1 MATVVS
7 ASLARD
13 RYRDADESPITV
25 VTLTTDVVTILLDGA
40 LGAWLGTMAFFSFVG
55 APRAFAV
62 FGDDAGAYVND
73 VFPRY
78 YTLGVVLGTV
88 ALLAGVGVGVLG
100 TFDVPVLAVLGSAVV
115 AVALAAYSRWVLI
128 PKMDAA
134 GEDAFET
141 YHRQSVL
148 LNGGAMLAVAAALVA
163 SHLV

>member
-1 MATVVS
+1 MMRRTQHG
-7 ASLARD
+7 
-13 RYRDADESPITV
+13 V
-25 VTLTTDVVTILLDGA
+25 VTLATDIAATVLDGS
-40 LGAWLGTMAFFSFVG
+40 LGVWLGTMAFFSFVG

-78 YTLGVVLGTV
+78 YTVGVVLGAI
-88 ALLAGVGVGVLG
+88 ALFAGLG
-100 TFDVPVLAVLGSAVV
+100 RGALDGFDVAGLVVV
-115 AVALAAYSRWVLI
+115 ASSGTAAVIMSYSRWGLI

-148 LNGGAMLAVAAALVA
+148 LNGGAMLAVVVALVA
-163 SHLV
+163 SHLG

>member
-1 MATVVS
+1 
-7 ASLARD
+7 
-13 RYRDADESPITV
+13 
-25 VTLTTDVVTILLDGA
+25 VTLATDVLSVLLDGA

-78 YTLGVVLGTV
+78 YTVGVVLGAV
-88 ALLAGVGVGVLG
+88 ALLAGLG
-100 TFDVPVLAVLGSAVV
+100 RGALGGFDVAGLVVVASAGSA
-115 AVALAAYSRWVLI
+115 AVIMAYSRWGLI

-134 GEDAFET
+134 GEDAFEA

-148 LNGGAMLAVAAALVA
+148 LNGGAMLAVAVALVA
-163 SHLV
+163 SHLG

>member
-1 MATVVS
+1 
-7 ASLARD
+7 
-13 RYRDADESPITV
+13 
-25 VTLTTDVVTILLDGA
+25 VTLATDVLSVLLDGA

-78 YTLGVVLGTV
+78 YAVGVVLGAV
-88 ALLAGVGVGVLG
+88 ALLAGLG
-100 TFDVPVLAVLGSAVV
+100 RGTLAGFDVAGIIVVSSAGAAAVIMG
-115 AVALAAYSRWVLI
+115 YSRWGLI

-148 LNGGAMLAVAAALVA
+148 LNGGAMLAVAVALVA
-163 SHLV
+163 SHLG